1 METGL
6 KSHKVSKHNS
16 GNDQKVTKLEIETK
30 MTESNKTIYDLNI
43 DCLQDVIEKL
53 SIEEIFKIEKVDQR
67 FEYRVKEVLKQK
79 TVIRFSYYYQSF
91 KCKYSVNNS
100 KLKIYKYSNEV
111 NVRLILENFRNI
123 RCLQLGGIVTNRS
136 LFEWI
141 SIHFKRLDCL
151 HLYRPKS
158 YSDSPQLEFKE
169 IGKLLSDKIE
179 IEIIFDK
186 KEDSIIALLKNM
198 PQIKDIGFDSNHIS
212 IKAVRREK
220 KSEPNRTAIRRP
232 SNRTDPRTAYPLS
245 EPNRTEP
252 QKI

>member
-1 METGL
+1 LETGL

-16 GNDQKVTKLEIETK
+16 SNDQKVTKLEIETK

-43 DCLQDVIEKL
+43 DCLQEVIKKL
-53 SIEEIFKIEKVDQR
+53 SIEETFKIERVDQR
-67 FEYRVKEVLKQK
+67 FQYWVKEVLKQK
-79 TVIRFSYYYQSF
+79 TVLRFSYYYQSF

-151 HLYRPKS
+151 H
-158 YSDSPQLEFKE
+158 
-169 IGKLLSDKIE
+169 
-179 IEIIFDK
+179 
-186 KEDSIIALLKNM
+186 
-198 PQIKDIGFDSNHIS
+198 
-212 IKAVRREK
+212 
-220 KSEPNRTAIRRP
+220 
-232 SNRTDPRTAYPLS
+232 
-245 EPNRTEP
+245 
-252 QKI
+252 